1 MRPNLAYLNII
12 FSITLSILLIL
23 SAIFLNSMADLVE
36 AEEKVV
42 HTYQVI
48 GRIDLLKNNLNKA
61 ESDVRG
67 FLLTSDSSFLKM
79 YENSA
84 GELLPLVDTLI
95 KMTPDNKLQ
104 QKNLSRLKTWT
115 RLQLEYLEQTL
126 ALRNDSLLLKDNLL
140 LGKNAMDSCLN
151 LFGVVKSEEL
161 NLLEGRSKTKSVYS
175 YAAPF
180 TFKLIFAF
188 TLVIFIISF
197 LFIAEALKRRA
208 KYQTELEGQVLEL
221 NRMNSELN
229 EFSFI
234 ASHNLQEPLR
244 KLRVFSDRLSSKYKG
259 QLNDE
264 AKQIVERMDAA
275 ATKMHELMND
285 FINFINLHNTNE
297 ELSLVGL
304 NNIIEKVASEIRKQ
318 MPEKPFSLQVA
329 TLGNVHGY
337 ANQLHIL
344 FKCLLD
350 NSVRYCRKDLP
361 LEVTISGEIV
371 NWKNLPEN
379 RNIVSHRSYY
389 KVTIA
394 DNGMGFDNIFSQKI
408 FKLFQRL
415 DNEEKPVSAKG
426 TGLAIAEHIMIRHH
440 GFVTATGSLE
450 QGASFNLFFPM
461 KS

>member
-23 SAIFLNSMADLVE
+23 SAIFLNSMADLVD

-42 HTYQVI
+42 HTYKVI
-48 GRIDLLKNNLNKA
+48 GQIDLLKNNLNKA

-67 FLLTSDSSFLKM
+67 FLLTNDSSFLKF
-79 YENSA
+79 YESSA
-84 GELLPLVDTLI
+84 GEILTSVDTLI
-95 KMTPDNKLQ
+95 KLTPDNKLQ
-104 QKNLSRLKTWT
+104 QKKLSHLKRWARFRL
-115 RLQLEYLEQTL
+115 ECLEQTL
-126 ALRNDSLLLKDNLL
+126 AFSNDSSLLKDNVL

-151 LFGVVKSEEL
+151 IFGVMKSEEL
-161 NLLEGRSKTKSVYS
+161 NLLEGRNKTKSVYS

-180 TFKLIFAF
+180 TFTIIFIF
-188 TLVIFIISF
+188 TLIIFITSF

-244 KLRVFSDRLSSKYKG
+244 KLRVFSDRLSTKYKEH
-259 QLNDE
+259 LNDE
-264 AKQIVERMDAA
+264 AKQIIARMDAA

-285 FINFINLHNTNE
+285 FINFINIHNTNE
-297 ELSLVGL
+297 EISLVVL
-304 NNIIEKVASEIRKQ
+304 NDIIEKVASEIRNQ
-318 MPEKPFSLQVA
+318 TPEKPFSLRIA
-329 TLGNVHGY
+329 KLGNVHGY

-350 NSVRYCRKDLP
+350 NSVRYCRTDLP
-361 LEVTISGEIV
+361 LEVKISGEIV
-371 NWKNLPEN
+371 SWKKLPEN
-379 RNIVSHRSYY
+379 RNVVSNWSYY
-389 KVTIA
+389 KITIA

-440 GFVTATGSLE
+440 GFVTASGSVE